1 MSLDLK
7 WLQNERKEIFRNSK
21 LQLVYKAQVLVCHA
35 ASHRPGLCWEF
46 LTRNHIVT
54 GGGTLTIIP
63 MSLRLDLSMTFKV
76 QSAYTLINILNSIF
90 IFRKEVKYTLVICE
104 VLEILLM
111 SKGGNNSRCEEIKS
125 LLICARCLLP
135 LVRLEKKL
143 YFTFSPTIINP
154 APVQGS

>member
-1 MSLDLK
+1 MAA
-7 WLQNERKEIFRNSK
+7 NERKEIFRNRK

-63 MSLRLDLSMTFKV
+63 ISPRLDLSMTFKV
-76 QSAYTLINILNSIF
+76 QSAYTLINVLNSIF
-90 IFRKEVKYTLVICE
+90 IFRKEVRYTLVICE

-111 SKGGNNSRCEEIKS
+111 SKGCDNSRCEEIKS
-125 LLICARCLLP
+125 LLICARRLLP
-135 LVRLEKKL
+135 LVCLKKNF
-143 YFTFSPTIINP
+143 YFFTFPHNNKSRTC
-154 APVQGS
+154 ARVMT

>member
-1 MSLDLK
+1 M
-7 WLQNERKEIFRNSK
+7 
-21 LQLVYKAQVLVCHA
+21 
-35 ASHRPGLCWEF
+35 
-46 LTRNHIVT
+46 T

-63 MSLRLDLSMTFKV
+63 MSLRLDLAMAFKV
-76 QSAYTLINILNSIF
+76 QSAFTLINILKTIF

-125 LLICARCLLP
+125 LLICARRLLP
-135 LVRLEKKL
+135 LVRLKKKTL
-143 YFTFSPTIINP
+143 LHFPPTIINA

>member
-1 MSLDLK
+1 MAE
-7 WLQNERKEIFRNSK
+7 NERKEIFRNRK
-21 LQLVYKAQVLVCHA
+21 LQLGYKAQVLVCHA
-35 ASHRPGLCWEF
+35 ASHRTCLCWEF

-63 MSLRLDLSMTFKV
+63 ISPRLDLAMAFKV
-76 QSAYTLINILNSIF
+76 QSAFTLINILNTIF

-125 LLICARCLLP
+125 LLICARRLLP
-135 LVRLEKKL
+135 LVCLKKKTSSSL
-143 YFTFSPTIINP
+143 SP
-154 APVQGS
+154 QQ

>member
-7 WLQNERKEIFRNSK
+7 WLQNERKEIFRNRK
-21 LQLVYKAQVLVCHA
+21 LQLVYKAQVLFCHA

-63 MSLRLDLSMTFKV
+63 ISPRLDLAMAFKV
-76 QSAYTLINILNSIF
+76 QSAFTLINILNTIF

-111 SKGGNNSRCEEIKS
+111 SKGGYNSRSEEIKS
-125 LLICARCLLP
+125 LLICARRLFP
-135 LVRLEKKL
+135 LVRLKKKL
-143 YFTFSPTIINP
+143 FFTFPP
-154 APVQGS
+154 Q